1 MGKLYKKTKP
11 FISTGILIG
20 LITFF
25 LTFLTTFYMNYDNLS
40 LLEISLLPLIGGFFF
55 FFTLTFIGVNQLN
68 RINIE
73 NDFISI
79 NHYYQVLIILI
90 ISFATYLLV
99 DSLIFI
105 FDKSLSENY
114 SQGLINLTE
123 EINENEIKE
132 FEKFGKLPFSI
143 QNFVL
148 TLIAGIVSYI
158 VIIVAMRKKKNSY
171 QQSV

>member
-1 MGKLYKKTKP
+1 MNKLYKRIKP
-11 FISTGILIG
+11 LISISVLIG

-40 LLEISLLPLIGGFFF
+40 IVEISLLPLIGGFFF
-55 FFTLTFIGVNQLN
+55 FFSLTFIGVNQLN
-68 RINIE
+68 KINIE
-73 NDFISI
+73 NDFVLI
-79 NHYYQVLIILI
+79 NRYYQVLIILV
-90 ISFATYLLV
+90 ISFATYLLA

-123 EINENEIKE
+123 EMDNNEIQE
-132 FEKFGKLPFSI
+132 FEKFGKLPFGI

-158 VIIVAMRKKKNSY
+158 TILIGMKKKNGY
-171 QQSV
+171 QHR

>member
-1 MGKLYKKTKP
+1 MKKLYKKIKP
-11 FISTGILIG
+11 FTGIGILIG

-25 LTFLTTFYMNYDNLS
+25 LTFLTTFYMNYGNLS
-40 LLEISLLPLIGGFFF
+40 IIEISLLPLTGGFFF
-55 FFTLTFIGVNQLN
+55 FFSLTFIGINQLN
-68 RINIE
+68 KINIE
-73 NDFISI
+73 NDFILI
-79 NHYYQVLIILI
+79 NRYCQILIILI
-90 ISFATYLLV
+90 ISFATYLLA

-123 EINENEIKE
+123 EMNNNEIQE
-132 FEKFGKLPFSI
+132 FEKFGKLPFGM

-158 VIIVAMRKKKNSY
+158 AILIGMEKKNGY
-171 QQSV
+171 QHRI